1 MALII
6 HPTIQNTPNADYH
19 FITRLEEKALEI
31 YIGNEETRKVKE
43 FDYIIEISD
52 ENQVYEPLTYKVNA
66 ILQLQF
72 DDTRKYNILQEIHKV
87 SDFMY
92 HCNNGKLLIH
102 CGEGVS
108 RSPSILIMYLIHIYK
123 YTYLDAFNIISSK
136 RFIKPNIGFMKQL
149 QKMNIKY

>member
-6 HPTIQNTPNADYH
+6 HPTIQNTPKADYH
-19 FITRLEEKALEI
+19 FITKLDEKALEI

-43 FDYIIEISD
+43 FDYIIEIAN
-52 ENQVYEPLTYKVNA
+52 EHQLYEPLSYKVNA

-87 SDFMY
+87 VDFME

-108 RSPSILIMYLIHIYK
+108 RSPSILIMYLIHRYK
-123 YTYLDAFNIISSK
+123 YTYLDAFSVIYSK
-136 RFIKPNIGFMKQL
+136 RFIKPNVGFMKQL
-149 QKMNIKY
+149 QNMNI